1 MLRWGCYTSAHP
13 LVSRVLRLKA
23 DFGHKQMDCVFWVP
37 RANLFARVLS
47 LSESTLKQ
55 V

>member
-1 MLRWGCYTSAHP
+1 MFLGARQE
-13 LVSRVLRLKA
+13 SRVVLNAASGRNQI
-23 DFGHKQMDCVFWVP
+23 DRMFWVP

-47 LSESTLKQ
+47 ARESTLKQ